1 LGWPIIKLGWKIK
14 ETASFEAN
22 EGLGGTS
29 LEFCSKAHM
38 HTDLHPLVQT
48 ITIIMQS
55 NFNC

>member
-1 LGWPIIKLGWKIK
+1 M

-29 LEFCSKAHM
+29 LEFCSKAQL
-38 HTDLHPLVQT
+38 HTDVQPLVQ
-48 ITIIMQS
+48 IIIIIMQS